1 MRHVDY
7 SCYWGFTFFFK
18 PNFYIKFS
26 CNARYLHKCH
36 ANINHKNTQMKVLVI
51 GGGNM
56 GLTYSEGMAESP
68 LLNRRKL
75 MIHDLDA
82 DTIAN
87 LKENKLFDV
96 YEKLEDCLPQADII
110 FIAVKPYHCE
120 DLFEKMK
127 SQIHGG
133 QLFVSLMAGVSIDFM
148 KEKLGVPKVI
158 RTMPNLPAKVGLG
171 VTSFTE
177 AEDVTRV
184 ELLMVRNLLDTTG
197 VSIHVD
203 DESFIDKSTG
213 ISGSG
218 PAYVFYFMK
227 SMMEAAKKMGFST
240 NDAKVLVSTTFE
252 GAVELFNQSDL
263 TPDTW
268 MDRVA
273 SKGGTTRAA
282 LDSME
287 ENNVEQ
293 LIEEA
298 AYAAF
303 NRAVELG
310 KEHN

>member
-1 MRHVDY
+1 
-7 SCYWGFTFFFK
+7 
-18 PNFYIKFS
+18 
-26 CNARYLHKCH
+26 
-36 ANINHKNTQMKVLVI
+36 
-51 GGGNM
+51 M
-56 GLTYSEGMAESP
+56 GLTYSEGMAQSP

-75 MIHDLDA
+75 MIHDLSA
-82 DTIAN
+82 DTIAM
-87 LKENKLFDV
+87 LKENPDFDV
-96 YEKLEDCLPQADII
+96 YEKLEDCLPKADIV

-120 DLFEKMK
+120 ELFENMK
-127 SQIHGG
+127 GMVNDG
-133 QLFVSLMAGVSIDFM
+133 QLFVSLMAGVTIEFIQNA
-148 KEKLGVPKVI
+148 LGVSKVI
-158 RTMPNLPAKVGLG
+158 RTMPNLPAKVGKG

-177 AEDVTRV
+177 SDTVTRV

-197 VSIHVD
+197 ESIHVD

-227 SMMEAAKKMGFST
+227 SMMEAAKKMGFSD

-252 GAVELFNQSDL
+252 GAVTLFNESDL
-263 TPDTW
+263 TPNTW

-287 ENNVEQ
+287 ENNVEE

-310 KEHN
+310 KEPK